1 MKNTDATDQKP
12 ILVKI
17 ADQLLKDQ
25 QELDSLAVQLSLGKA
40 EAKDKFEEAK
50 KQIRKSIQEFK
61 IRIDAEYKQ
70 SNEWTHSIDVKLMEL
85 ESLLNKGITDSKEIF
100 SEQKKDILRAIEG
113 LENEIKKNSEVV
125 KLTNYFM
132 ISFEKAKLQ
141 MELFEK
147 EMEGGKIALTEL
159 FKNEMKSAKEKITS
173 ISELL
178 ENKKEDVKLKAENFD
193 NEIRLAYDHLK
204 KAIRSL

>member
-1 MKNTDATDQKP
+1 MENTETTNQKP

-40 EAKDKFEEAK
+40 EAKDKFEEVK

-61 IRIDAEYKQ
+61 ITIDSEYKQ

-85 ESLLNKGITDSKEIF
+85 ESLLSKGMADSKEIF
-100 SEQKKDILRAIEG
+100 SEQKKGILKAIEG
-113 LENEIKKNSEVV
+113 LESEIKKNSEVV
-125 KLTNYFM
+125 KLTTYFTT
-132 ISFEKAKLQ
+132 SLKKAKLQ

-147 EMEGGKIALTEL
+147 EMEGKKIVLTEL
-159 FKNEMKSAKEKITS
+159 FKNEMKIAKEKITS
-173 ISELL
+173 ISERL
-178 ENKKEDVKLKAENFD
+178 EEKKEAVKLKAENFD
-193 NEIRLAYDHLK
+193 VEIRLAYDHLK

>member
-1 MKNTDATDQKP
+1 MKNTETTNQKP

-25 QELDSLAVQLSLGKA
+25 QELDSLAVQFSLGKA

-61 IRIDAEYKQ
+61 ITIDSEYKQ

-85 ESLLNKGITDSKEIF
+85 ESLLSKGMADSKEIF
-100 SEQKKDILRAIEG
+100 SEQKKGILKAIEG
-113 LENEIKKNSEVV
+113 LESEIKKNSEVV
-125 KLTNYFM
+125 KLTNYFTT
-132 ISFEKAKLQ
+132 SLEKAKLQ

-147 EMEGGKIALTEL
+147 EMEGKKIALTEL
-159 FKNEMKSAKEKITS
+159 FKNEMKIAKEKITS
-173 ISELL
+173 ISERL
-178 ENKKEDVKLKAENFD
+178 EEKKEDVKLKAENFD
-193 NEIRLAYDHLK
+193 DEIRLAYDHLK

>member
-85 ESLLNKGITDSKEIF
+85 ESLLNKGIADSKEIF
-100 SEQKKDILRAIEG
+100 SEQKKAILRAIEG

-173 ISELL
+173 ISERL

-204 KAIRSL
+204 KAIWSL

>member
-1 MKNTDATDQKP
+1 MKNTDATNQKP

-61 IRIDAEYKQ
+61 IRIDSEYKQ

-85 ESLLNKGITDSKEIF
+85 ESLLNKGVADSKEIF
-100 SEQKKDILRAIEG
+100 SKQKKDILRAIEG

-132 ISFEKAKLQ
+132 TSFEKAKLQ

-147 EMEGGKIALTEL
+147 EMEGEKIALTEL
-159 FKNEMKSAKEKITS
+159 FKNEMKNAKEKINS
-173 ISELL
+173 ISEQL